1 MNTVLGM
8 LDRWMSQD
16 IARTNAAQACVRL
29 MHDRR
34 QRHDDLW
41 QRCGDRDEQAADE
54 CFAKP
59 GLPGQLRAQL
69 RQPQCGGDDCHG
81 GDAVVD
87 DC

>member
-34 QRHDDLW
+34 QRHDVQTWLAEH
-41 QRCGDRDEQAADE
+41 QTAAAHTRNLE
-54 CFAKP
+54 RTTP
-59 GLPGQLRAQL
+59 GSRRGVNPGGR
-69 RQPQCGGDDCHG
+69 
-81 GDAVVD
+81 
-87 DC
+87 